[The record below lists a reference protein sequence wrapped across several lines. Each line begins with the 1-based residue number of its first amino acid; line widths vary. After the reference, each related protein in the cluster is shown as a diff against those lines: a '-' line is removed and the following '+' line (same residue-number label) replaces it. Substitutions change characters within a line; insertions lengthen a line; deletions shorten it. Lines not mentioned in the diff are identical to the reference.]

1 MGLSVPCFIEAVY
14 NEKRLHSALGYC
26 QPNEYESLVA
36 RKENNT
42 TLYEPSADPNNLRGT
57 LCLNDGGHSKGLP
70 GSMVE
75 RLT

>member
-42 TLYEPSADPNNLRGT
+42 TQT
-57 LCLNDGGHSKGLP
+57 L
-70 GSMVE
+70 
-75 RLT
+75 LTSEVLCV